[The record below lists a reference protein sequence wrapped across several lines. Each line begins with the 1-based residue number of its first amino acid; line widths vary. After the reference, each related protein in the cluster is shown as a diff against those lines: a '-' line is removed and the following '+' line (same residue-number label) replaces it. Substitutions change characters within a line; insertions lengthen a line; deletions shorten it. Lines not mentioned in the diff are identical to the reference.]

1 VREAEEW
8 LQTAL
13 DCGGAAAHM
22 HIARLVFDAGQ
33 EDTAL
38 AHLQDYL
45 SWCAGCYQMRG
56 EDAHMRSED
65 AHMLTCGGCRVARFC
80 SAGHQMVASKSVVS
94 RGYLLQGRHKGVCG
108 VLGK

>member
-1 VREAEEW
+1 MLRA
-8 LQTAL
+8 
-13 DCGGAAAHM
+13 GGFEDQHEQ
-22 HIARLVFDAGQ
+22 GQ

-94 RGYLLQGRHKGVCG
+94 RGDLLQGRHKGVCG